1 MKNEPIIKTFIG
13 AVAPFEIISL
23 INKIKNNIN
32 FGKSKIIWEHYN
44 NLHLTFKYLGPILH
58 SEIENISNII
68 YKISKK
74 TNQINLLINRT
85 GVFPNINRP
94 RVYFLDING
103 ELDLL
108 NKFINE
114 LSQSMIKIG
123 YPNEKVFY
131 KPHITIAKSIHPK
144 KNNPNPKNFINFG
157 FNEIPFIIKKIIL
170 YQSTINNN
178 QIAYK
183 ILKDFS
189 LKSSGEV

>member
-13 AVAPFEIISL
+13 TVAPFEIISL

-32 FGKSKIIWEHYN
+32 FGKGKIIWENYN